1 MSQIEQLKSIVLK
14 EIKAKQWILGQEDKQ
29 GIRTRFYYE
38 GSLAALRYIKYMI
51 DKLNNDDSDSS
62 RVAI

>member
-1 MSQIEQLKSIVLK
+1 MNQIEQLKSIVLK

-29 GIRTRFYYE
+29 GIRTKYYYE

-51 DKLNNDDSDSS
+51 DKLDDAQTNGKSE
-62 RVAI
+62 